1 MQTIRLENLNIW
13 INFLKK
19 IYGLSLLAI
28 WAYFGY
34 QCFLFYTINKDI
46 FLRIINLEFLEDKTM
61 IDPMILLGISCAK
74 LIGIFIASLIIYSI
88 IKKIFRAIPLPT
100 SLINKWNNTNQ
111 ISPMLAHRLISHYS
125 YNTNLS
131 FYELINI
138 YKASQVE
145 ASILSHNF
153 NNNNL
158 SGLFKRFN
166 PNLVNEII
174 IYNNYFPHMNI
185 WQKIRTFF
193 TGKAYRKP
201 VLTVNTINE
210 TVNETV
216 NENPISEKKETSLS
230 NLSNVISDNLEKKSD
245 VYISTINND
254 TPNNSFSSIEE
265 YEKAEPINN
274 STVEINNPFL
284 QKKSNTD

>member
-74 LIGIFIASLIIYSI
+74 LIGIFIASLIIFSI

-210 TVNETV
+210 IVN
-216 NENPISEKKETSLS
+216 NNPIPEQQEPS
-230 NLSNVISDNLEKKSD
+230 LSNVINDNLEKKSD
-245 VYISTINND
+245 VHISTINTV
-254 TPNNSFSSIEE
+254 TPNNSFSSIEK
-265 YEKAEPINN
+265 YEKTEPINN